1 MKVGIRK
8 LSTKELCLWVQSIVW
23 EAIKSGIQRGF
34 VVFLYATCNS
44 CVRQQSV
51 RSNGYL
57 LQPVTRKFGITSPR
71 HKEKILK
78 CGRNSLRYVYALS
91 MWIVTLGDVG
101 FLFLFFWIYTLL
113 SRLHSNFTG
122 SLILQKSV
130 TATVFLLSFHILY
143 INIKYNLYSKFYKY
157 TFK

>member
-1 MKVGIRK
+1 MKANIRK
-8 LSTKELCLWVQSIVW
+8 LSTKELCLWVQAIVW

-71 HKEKILK
+71 HREKILK

-101 FLFLFFWIYTLL
+101 FLFLFLWIYTLL
-113 SRLHSNFTG
+113 SRLRSNFAG
-122 SLILQKSV
+122 SLILRKSM
-130 TATVFLLSFHILY
+130 TATIFFYDHLIIFY
-143 INIKYNLYSKFYKY
+143 INLV
-157 TFK
+157 